1 MTNGQAGKGSR
12 YRPVNKEKWDKN
24 WPQAFG
30 LKKSHNKKKSPGIMK
45 PGGIIDMSNIKESEN
60 NNE

>member
-24 WPQAFG
+24 WTQAFG
-30 LKKSHNKKKSPGIMK
+30 QTKPGKKKKS
-45 PGGIIDMSNIKESEN
+45 PGGIIDMNNVKESEN

>member
-24 WPQAFG
+24 WTQAFG
-30 LKKSHNKKKSPGIMK
+30 QTKPGKKKKSPGVIE
-45 PGGIIDMSNIKESEN
+45 PGGIIDMSNVKESEN